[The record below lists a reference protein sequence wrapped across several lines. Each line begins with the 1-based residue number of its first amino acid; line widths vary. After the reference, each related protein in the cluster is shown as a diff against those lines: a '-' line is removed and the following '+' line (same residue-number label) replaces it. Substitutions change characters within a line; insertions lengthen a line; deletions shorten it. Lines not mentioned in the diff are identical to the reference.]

1 MAGVLRNRG
10 FRRLVA
16 GQIVSSFAAAALY
29 LALGIWAKDLT
40 NSNALAGCVFLALG
54 VPSLLAPL
62 AGHVVD
68 RLPRRTLLVATNAA
82 IGVAELALL
91 GVHGPAQLW
100 IIYAV
105 AAMIGAANTVLGSSR
120 TALLR
125 DLLADDE
132 LGSANAVLQ
141 TTSQGLRLISPL
153 AGAGLY
159 TAIGGHG
166 VTVVNSGLFAVAAVL
181 LALVRVTESKP
192 MARAARFRDDLLAGI
207 RHVRSVPLLV
217 QLTVT
222 GGIACG
228 VVGLLETVAFA
239 VIDQG
244 LHRPPSFYG
253 VLEAVQG
260 AGAVLGGITA
270 ARLLRRLGEARTVGV
285 GLIAIGV
292 GVAAMVP
299 PSVGLV
305 LFGMAL
311 LGAGVPWFVVGW
323 STGLQR
329 HTPARLQGRVNAI
342 ATMTLSVPQTVS
354 VGLGA
359 SLIAVVDYRVLLMV
373 IGVGMFVAAAAPLLR
388 PASTTSSKP
397 QVNDLA
403 RETVG

>member
-1 MAGVLRNRG
+1 
-10 FRRLVA
+10 
-16 GQIVSSFAAAALY
+16 
-29 LALGIWAKDLT
+29 
-40 NSNALAGCVFLALG
+40 
-54 VPSLLAPL
+54 
-62 AGHVVD
+62 
-68 RLPRRTLLVATNAA
+68 
-82 IGVAELALL
+82 
-91 GVHGPAQLW
+91 
-100 IIYAV
+100 
-105 AAMIGAANTVLGSSR
+105 
-120 TALLR
+120 
-125 DLLADDE
+125 
-132 LGSANAVLQ
+132 VLQ